1 MDPQQTSAL
10 SLPLWPEDF
19 AARYREKGYWRGED
33 LSAPLRRFAR
43 ETPQAC
49 ALIDSDGRRLSYAE
63 LEFEAD
69 RAAAALLTWGLMAG
83 DRMIL
88 QLPNRLELVTLF
100 FGCIRAGVVPV
111 MVLPTHRAR
120 EVLHLAQGS
129 GAVAYAI
136 PDRIASFDFRDL
148 ARQVQAEL
156 PALDKILVVGDVG
169 DLEGARDYETVIS
182 GAGETR
188 AFDPI
193 NAETVALYLHSG
205 GTSGLPKLIPR
216 SHNDYAY
223 NARVAAEVC
232 GLSATTVYL
241 ACLAVE
247 HNFPLA
253 CPGILGTLS
262 LGGTVVLA
270 RDPSPAAVF
279 GLIAEHRVT
288 LTAAVPT
295 LVALWLEAR
304 EFDDRDLSSLEM
316 VQVGGA
322 RLAPVL
328 AARIPV
334 LLGARVQ
341 QVFGMAEGLLNLTRR
356 EDPTELVEISQ
367 GRPASP
373 DDEVRIVNEAG
384 QDVLEG
390 EVGELWTR
398 GPYTIRQ
405 YVASAEVNARAFT
418 PDGFYRSGDLVR
430 RLPSGHLVVEG
441 RAGDQINRGGE
452 KFSAAE
458 LEDHLIDHPAL
469 RDVAVIGLP
478 DENLGQA
485 TCAVICPATP
495 SEPPSLRALRSYLSG
510 RGVATYKLPD
520 RLEVVAR
527 IPLTR
532 FGKIDRNALLAQLAV
547 PQPA

>member
-1 MDPQQTSAL
+1 MDPQQTPAL
-10 SLPLWPEDF
+10 LRPLWPEDF

-33 LSAPLRRFAR
+33 LSEPLRRFAC
-43 ETPQAC
+43 EAPEAC
-49 ALIDSDGRRLSYAE
+49 ALIDSEGRRLSYAE
-63 LEFEAD
+63 LNAEAE
-69 RAAAALLTWGLMAG
+69 RAAAALLNWGLEAG
-83 DRMIL
+83 DRIIL
-88 QLPNRLELVTLF
+88 QLPNCLELMTLF

-120 EVLHLAQGS
+120 EVLHLARGS

-148 ARQVQAEL
+148 ARQARAEL
-156 PALDKILVVGDVG
+156 PALAKILVVGESG
-169 DLEGARDYETVIS
+169 DLDGAVDYETFMS
-182 GAGETR
+182 GAGET
-188 AFDPI
+188 
-193 NAETVALYLHSG
+193 AEFGPVDTGTVALYLHSG

-216 SHNDYAY
+216 SHDDYSY

-232 GLSATTVYL
+232 GLSTKTVYL
-241 ACLAVE
+241 ACLAAE

-262 LGGTVVLA
+262 AGGTVVLA
-270 RDPSPAAVF
+270 RDPSPGAVF

-288 LTAAVPT
+288 ITAAVPT
-295 LVALWLEAR
+295 LIALWLEAR
-304 EFDDRDLSSLEM
+304 EFDDRDLSSLEV

-322 RLAPVL
+322 KLAPAV
-328 AARIPV
+328 AARIPA

-341 QVFGMAEGLLNLTRR
+341 QVFGMAEGLLNFTRQT
-356 EDPTELVEISQ
+356 DPAELVEICQ

-373 DDEVRIVNEAG
+373 DDEIRIVDEAG
-384 QDVLEG
+384 QEVPEG
-390 EVGELWTR
+390 SVGELWVR

-405 YVASAEVNARAFT
+405 YAASAEVNARAFT
-418 PDGFYRSGDLVR
+418 PDGFFRSGDLVR

-452 KFSAAE
+452 KFSAGE

-478 DENLGQA
+478 DEALGQA
-485 TCAVICPATP
+485 TCVVICAAT
-495 SEPPSLRALRSYLSG
+495 SEAPSLRMLRSYLNA
-510 RGVATYKLPD
+510 RGVAAYKLPD

-532 FGKIDRNALLAQLAV
+532 FGKIDRKALLEQIAAL
-547 PQPA
+547 QPA